1 MPPKLND
8 GDWLL
13 NNSAGQLYIR
23 GSDGGFVPF
32 DAIPIRE
39 VHHEDIL
46 TNEEAEWFKY
56 DFKPSDLIGKTYTF
70 SATIKIPHKAQ
81 IKMARIARAV
91 IKSLRRY
98 NNGMRRIIRTMKRQT
113 EKERRRRLK
122 EGRANADHA

>member
-32 DAIPIRE
+32 DAIRE

-46 TNEEAEWFKY
+46 THEEAERFKC
-56 DFKPSDLIGKTYTF
+56 DFTPSDLIGKTHTF

-98 NNGMRRIIRTMKRQT
+98 NNGMRRIIRTMKRQE

-122 EGRANADHA
+122 EGRGNADHP